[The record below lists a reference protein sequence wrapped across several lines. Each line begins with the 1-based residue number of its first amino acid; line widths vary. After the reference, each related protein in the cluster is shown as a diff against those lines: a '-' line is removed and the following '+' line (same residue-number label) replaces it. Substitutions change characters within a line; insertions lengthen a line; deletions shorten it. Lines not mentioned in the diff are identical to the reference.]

1 MFSLRTRDHSV
12 YHILIPEL
20 FISRRE
26 SRSLSELTR
35 QITPPTKNGHAPPS
49 TKSSKSSQSD
59 LPIRCSGLVR
69 FPVLSQI
76 KPQAPRLVVPFRQF
90 LQVSALQPYSPR
102 NRIALTSR
110 SEGLPIRCRLSGPT
124 QSQGPELTR
133 GNTPTDRWLVS
144 FEVRSRAV
152 SDRLPSYHF
161 RS

>member
-1 MFSLRTRDHSV
+1 MPTNERRRRQNPQQLPEGERTKDQWTSSV
-12 YHILIPEL
+12 DETYVHADFNRITPSRKTPRSV
-20 FISRRE
+20 SRRE

-90 LQVSALQPYSPR
+90 LQVSALLPYSPR
-102 NRIALTSR
+102 NRSALTSR
-110 SEGLPIRCRLSGPT
+110 SERLPIRCRLSRHI
-124 QSQGPELTR
+124 TR
-133 GNTPTDRWLVS
+133 
-144 FEVRSRAV
+144 
-152 SDRLPSYHF
+152 
-161 RS
+161 